1 MRRFLTLLLFLA
13 LSAVAASAQMVQ
25 DASYRIVAH
34 IKSDDRT
41 VGFLKRD
48 GTVEDAS
55 YRIVGHIK
63 PDGVIL
69 DSSYR
74 ILGHVK
80 TDGTVQD
87 ASYRVI
93 GHVKGIPME
102 WAALYFFFR

>member
-1 MRRFLTLLLFLA
+1 MLTEYLYTKRRIISF
-13 LSAVAASAQMVQ
+13 SA
-25 DASYRIVAH
+25 
-34 IKSDDRT
+34 
-41 VGFLKRD
+41 
-48 GTVEDAS
+48 TVEDAS

-63 PDGVIL
+63 PDGVIQ
-69 DSSYR
+69 DASYR
-74 ILGHVK
+74 VIGHVK